1 MARQHEQIVIT
12 VARPEVGI
20 EYLPASDEAE
30 IGDERAA
37 AELALHALA
46 QYVISLR
53 EHGGLSVPRALTEL
67 VQAET
72 WRDFL

>member
-12 VARPEVGI
+12 IARPEVSI
-20 EYLPASDEAE
+20 QYLPVSAEAE

-53 EHGGLSVPRALTEL
+53 EHDGLSVPRVLTEL
-67 VQAET
+67 VKAET
-72 WRDFL
+72 WRNYL